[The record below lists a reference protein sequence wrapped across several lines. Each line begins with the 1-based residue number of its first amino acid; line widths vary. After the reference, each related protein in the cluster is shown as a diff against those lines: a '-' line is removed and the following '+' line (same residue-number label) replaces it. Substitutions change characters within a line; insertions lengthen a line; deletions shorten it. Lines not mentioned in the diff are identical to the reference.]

1 MGPPGPQKAGPKG
14 RLVMNHGTVSDNRE
28 TRNQVVALIDRMPE
42 KMQLKLL
49 RFLKEKLPKHLTDGL
64 TVDNRTDSRRLCLIG
79 VDYRIDGTAYYGF
92 ILDISAFGVFIE
104 SDSPFDTGRDVQ
116 LDFTLPRT
124 PRSFK
129 VSGKIVWSGSQGFG
143 VKFDS
148 LTTGQEAHIRS
159 FVEEEARVYTIVS

>member
-1 MGPPGPQKAGPKG
+1 MRPPVPQKAASKG
-14 RLVMNHGTVSDNRE
+14 HLMMNHGTVSGDGD

-42 KMQLKLL
+42 KMQVKLL
-49 RFLKEKLPKHLTDGL
+49 RFLKEKLPKHLTDNL
-64 TVDNRTDSRRLCLIG
+64 VVENRTDSRRMCLIG
-79 VDYRIDGTAYYGF
+79 VDYKIDGADCYGF

-104 SDSPFDTGRDVQ
+104 SESPLDTGRDVQ
-116 LDFTLPRT
+116 LDFTLPRI

-148 LTTGQEAHIRS
+148 LTTGQEAQIRS